1 MVVKMIKNSELFYL
15 DGSLLNDLFN
25 KCTYPHEL
33 LPIIGDYI
41 LEFGNRLSLDEYE
54 KKGENIWI
62 HKSVK
67 LGSGVEI
74 IGPAIIME
82 NVELRHNAYIRENV
96 IVGPN
101 SVVGNSC
108 EIKNSIL
115 IGACE
120 VPHFNYVGDSIIGI
134 KAHLGAGAILSNLR
148 LDKKNIRINHEETNL
163 RKIGAFIGDF
173 SQVGC
178 NSVLCPGT
186 IVYPNTII
194 LPGVVVKG
202 IVKDNNKEIK
212 VERL

>member
-1 MVVKMIKNSELFYL
+1 MIKNSELFNL
-15 DGSLLNDLFN
+15 DGSLLSELFS
-25 KCTYPHEL
+25 KCMYPQEI
-33 LPIIGDYI
+33 LPVIDDYI
-41 LEFGNRLSLDEYE
+41 LEFGKRLSSDEYE
-54 KKGENIWI
+54 KKSDNIWI

-67 LGSGVEI
+67 MGNGVEI

-96 IVGPN
+96 VIGPN

-120 VPHFNYVGDSIIGI
+120 VPHFNYVGDSILGF
-134 KAHLGAGAILSNLR
+134 KAHLGAGVILSNLR

-163 RKIGAFIGDF
+163 RKIGAFIGDN
-173 SQVGC
+173 SQIGC
-178 NSVLCPGT
+178 NAILCPGT
-186 IVYPNTII
+186 VVYPNSII
-194 LPGVVVKG
+194 YPGTVVKG
-202 IVKDNNKEIK
+202 IVHDNYKDIK